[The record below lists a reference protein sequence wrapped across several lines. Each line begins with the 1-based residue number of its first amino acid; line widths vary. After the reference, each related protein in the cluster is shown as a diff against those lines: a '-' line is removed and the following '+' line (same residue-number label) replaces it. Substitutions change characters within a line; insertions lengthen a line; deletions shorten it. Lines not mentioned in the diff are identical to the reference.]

1 MEFEH
6 RDEWRMRD
14 TDTFTQHNPN
24 ITTYSDAAPGHTYAG
39 DAYANAAGANPDTYS
54 NADPNADPNT
64 GPDANPDPKSNSS
77 RASPQPL
84 DPDAGSDR
92 R

>member
-14 TDTFTQHNPN
+14 TDAFTQHNPN
-24 ITTYSDAAPGHTYAG
+24 ITTYPNAAPGHTYAG
-39 DAYANAAGANPDTYS
+39 DAHANTPGANPDTYS
-54 NADPNADPNT
+54 HADANADPNT
-64 GPDANPDPKSNSS
+64 GPDTYPHSKPNPS

>member
-24 ITTYSDAAPGHTYAG
+24 ITTYPNAAPGHTYAG
-39 DAYANAAGANPDTYS
+39 DTYANAAGANADTYS
-54 NADPNADPNT
+54 NTAAGHTYTNAA
-64 GPDANPDPKSNSS
+64 GPDTNPHSNPS
-77 RASPQPL
+77 RASPQPF
-84 DPDAGSDR
+84 DPDARSDR